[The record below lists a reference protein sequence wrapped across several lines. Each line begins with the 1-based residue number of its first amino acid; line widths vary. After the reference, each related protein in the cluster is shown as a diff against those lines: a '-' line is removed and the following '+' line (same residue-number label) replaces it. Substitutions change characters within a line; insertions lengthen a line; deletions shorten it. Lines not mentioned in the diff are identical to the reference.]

1 MEHEEMRVYEIR
13 NNSILTNEQLQQCI
27 AAVIQQR
34 ALRYGNTMILQTI
47 LGDVLTDLIIGDT
60 KRRRQLEALLC
71 SSPFVVVDFD
81 APSQP
86 TQD

>member
-13 NNSILTNEQLQQCI
+13 NNSILTNERLQQCI

-34 ALRYGNTMILQTI
+34 ALGCGSTMILQTI

-60 KRRRQLEALLC
+60 KRRRQLEALLR
-71 SSPFVVVDFD
+71 SAPFVVVDFD